1 MSSTLFFEPH
11 RSNTFVVGQ
20 GRTSCQGSGL
30 ADQARKRAVKPAPNY
45 VVSLAPLDRA
55 AQPSRE
61 LFSGRVQ

>member
-11 RSNTFVVGQ
+11 GLNRAVGQ
-20 GRTSCQGSGL
+20 GRMSCQGSGL

-55 AQPSRE
+55 AQPSRG